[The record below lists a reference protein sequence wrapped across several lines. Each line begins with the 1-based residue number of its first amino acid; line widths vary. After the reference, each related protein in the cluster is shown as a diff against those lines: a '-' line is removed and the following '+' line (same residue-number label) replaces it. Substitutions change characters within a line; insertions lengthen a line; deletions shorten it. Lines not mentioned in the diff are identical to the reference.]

1 MINCMDCFGRGIQ
14 DTDRKSD
21 CGRCDGTGEVADEM
35 KLWIMKGKSL
45 QRCRLSRRLSIF
57 DLAEMLNL
65 KPDNILETEWGYKP
79 STYSMTDILNAAP
92 AATMT
97 LLEKLREAE
106 VQ

>member
-1 MINCMDCFGRGIQ
+1 MIKCMDCFGRGIQ

-35 KLWIMKGKSL
+35 KLWIMRGNSL
-45 QRCRLSRRLSIF
+45 RRCRLSRRLSVF
-57 DLAEMLNL
+57 DLAEMLNIR
-65 KPDNILETEWGYKP
+65 PHNIVETEWGYLSP
-79 STYSMTDILNAAP
+79 TYSLTDILNAAP
-92 AATMT
+92 AETMT